1 MKNILKLAWR
11 NFWRNRRRAIIMMAS
26 VFLAVLCCVYM
37 MSFQDGMYS
46 RMIDNTLKTQAGH
59 IQIHAKG
66 FWDDKIIDNF
76 MFMEKGIISQ
86 LENIDGIENVSPRVE
101 TFAMA
106 ASHSVSK
113 GIAVI
118 GVSPKKEAEKSKL
131 PERLIQGDYLS
142 ENDDG
147 VIIGEGLA
155 NFLKVAVGDTLA
167 FIGQGYHG
175 SSAAGL
181 FPIRGIAKFAINEMN
196 NGTAYATLQA
206 VQKFIDMP
214 DGYSGI
220 LISLNDNKRLKET
233 IEIVRRLCGLDPQS
247 TENKGMLKQVQ
258 HDKGQDYEVY
268 PWHFTMENLLRM
280 AKSDKAMGMIIM
292 YILYLIVGFGIFG
305 TVIMM
310 TTERKNEF
318 CVMIS
323 LGMSRMKLAITTACE
338 LLVMS
343 ILGLLAA
350 FALTLPAAFWLKI
363 HPIQLPADI
372 ASMMTEF
379 GMEPLLYM
387 SVEPH
392 IFTSQFEII
401 LVIVLIATIYPL
413 RKILKIKISDHK
425 N

>member
-11 NFWRNRRRAIIMMAS
+11 NIWRNRRRAIIMMAS

-46 RMIDNTLKTQAGH
+46 RMIDNVLKTQAGH

-66 FWDDKIIDNF
+66 YWDDKIIDNF
-76 MFMEKGIISQ
+76 MFMEKKMISQ

-113 GIAVI
+113 GIAII
-118 GVSPKKEAEKSKL
+118 GISPKREAEKSKL
-131 PERLIQGDYLS
+131 PERLIAGEYLS

-147 VIIGEGLA
+147 IIIGEGLA
-155 NFLKVAVGDTLA
+155 NFLKVSVGDTLA

-181 FPIRGIAKFAINEMN
+181 FPIRGIAKFVINEMN

-206 VQKFIDMP
+206 VQQFIDMP

-220 LISLNDNKRLKET
+220 LISLNDNKLVFSIQSLVFSLLNGELQPNDYRLPT
-233 IEIVRRLCGLDPQS
+233 
-247 TENKGMLKQVQ
+247 T
-258 HDKGQDYEVY
+258 DYEVLT
-268 PWHFTMENLLRM
+268 WHFTMEKLLQT

-292 YILYLIVGFGIFG
+292 YILYLIVGFGILG

-310 TTERKNEF
+310 TTERKREF

-343 ILGLLAA
+343 VLGLLVA
-350 FALTLPAAFWLKI
+350 FAITVPAAFWFKT
-363 HPIQLPADI
+363 HPIQLPADM
-372 ASMMTEF
+372 ASMMTEY
-379 GMEPLLYM
+379 GMEPFLYM
-387 SVEPH
+387 SVEPQ
-392 IFTSQFEII
+392 IFTSQLEII
-401 LVIVLIATIYPL
+401 IVIVLIAILYPL
-413 RKILKIKISDHK
+413 RKIMKLKISDNK
-425 N
+425 S